1 MFTPTRSVSQSAFA
15 YGTRASRST
24 IGDPSSS
31 ARNMSYPVEGHRAG
45 PATAGVPADGLGA
58 HRRPREKR
66 EGGAP
71 WQWHGCLAGLS
82 GMIRETRPRS
92 PLVPQVWLERRRAH
106 SLTRQWPLDLLQRAT
121 VVAIEDKTRTDRDEG
136 LKARPKTGL
145 VARIR
150 AARSPCRCTPCQPRG
165 RVPDMEK
172 QPLSWA
178 PGDPALQQRPRAH
191 LIRFPCDA
199 ALITW
204 ALTVVLT
211 LALTLK
217 LVCSA
222 PVTPP
227 MRRLK

>member
-58 HRRPREKR
+58 HRRPREKG

-92 PLVPQVWLERRRAH
+92 PLVPQVWLERGRAH

-165 RVPDMEK
+165 ASPTWRSNPCHGR
-172 QPLSWA
+172 PATPRCSSG
-178 PGDPALQQRPRAH
+178 PGP
-191 LIRFPCDA
+191 I
-199 ALITW
+199 
-204 ALTVVLT
+204 
-211 LALTLK
+211 
-217 LVCSA
+217 
-222 PVTPP
+222 
-227 MRRLK
+227 

>member
-1 MFTPTRSVSQSAFA
+1 VFTPTRSVSQSAFA

-58 HRRPREKR
+58 HRRPREKG

-92 PLVPQVWLERRRAH
+92 PLVPQVWLERGRAH

-136 LKARPKTGL
+136 TKGPSQDGVGCEDSGST
-145 VARIR
+145 I
-150 AARSPCRCTPCQPRG
+150 P
-165 RVPDMEK
+165 VPLH
-172 QPLSWA
+172 PLSA
-178 PGDPALQQRPRAH
+178 AGTRPRHGEATPVMGARRPRA
-191 LIRFPCDA
+191 A
-199 ALITW
+199 AAAQGPSDPFSL
-204 ALTVVLT
+204 
-211 LALTLK
+211 
-217 LVCSA
+217 
-222 PVTPP
+222 
-227 MRRLK
+227 